1 MARAGRAEADRRST
15 AKFWR
20 MPVRVLIVDD
30 SIVMRMVLERAIRQA
45 CPKVTVTSYAAD
57 GAEALVTLEKAAAD
71 GEPFDLI
78 LSDIHMPVMN
88 GLEFLLEVQ
97 RRGLAPE
104 VPIVMI
110 TAETGSP
117 EVVRAMEAGAMGY
130 ILKPF
135 TMEQLE
141 TGIGPLLRR
150 AA

>member
-1 MARAGRAEADRRST
+1 
-15 AKFWR
+15 

-30 SIVMRMVLERAIRQA
+30 SIVMRMVLERAIRHA
-45 CPKVTVTSYAAD
+45 CPKISETTYAAD
-57 GAEALVTLEKAAAD
+57 GAEALATLEQAAAR
-71 GEPFDLI
+71 GESFDLI
-78 LSDIHMPVMN
+78 LSDIHMPVMD

-97 RRGLAPE
+97 RRKLAPR

-117 EVVRAMEAGAMGY
+117 EVLRAMEAGAMGY

-135 TMEQLE
+135 TLEQLQM
-141 TGIGPLLRR
+141 GIGALLQS